1 MRDDVCPASEFI
13 FNPNNIP
20 KNIQLQES
28 TDKIRISID

>member
-1 MRDDVCPASEFI
+1 MHGDACPAYEFI